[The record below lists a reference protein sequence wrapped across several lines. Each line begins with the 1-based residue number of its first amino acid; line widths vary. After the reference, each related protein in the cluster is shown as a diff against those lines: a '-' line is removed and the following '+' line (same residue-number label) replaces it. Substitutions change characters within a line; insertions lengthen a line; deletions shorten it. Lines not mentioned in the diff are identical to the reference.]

1 MFGILFKYAFKE
13 FWRVRRVMPWL
24 AITVFLCL
32 ITFTWQK
39 FDSRTT
45 PEQVFSQIQLMLS
58 YRVLALSAAVFS
70 TAVIAQEVEQ
80 RTIVYLLTRPIPR
93 HWIVL
98 ARSLA
103 SALTVWMLAAL
114 TATAVGITAFGPSFV
129 TQPAYL
135 GDLVVFAVGALAYGA
150 LFVMF
155 SLWFNR
161 ALIVCLMFAFGWETA
176 VPNMPGD
183 PSYMSVF
190 SYLTSISAHPVH
202 KGSRGFMDILAGQ
215 VGGSEIGATTAWA
228 VLLTA
233 TAGLSLLAAWWFSRF
248 EYVPRE
254 DAE

>member
-1 MFGILFKYAFKE
+1 MFGILFKYAFRE
-13 FWRVRRVMPWL
+13 FCRLRRVVPWL

-32 ITFTWQK
+32 ITFVWK
-39 FDSRTT
+39 RIDPRTT
-45 PEQVFSQIQLMLS
+45 PDQIFSQIQLMLS

-103 SALTVWMLAAL
+103 SALTVWILSAI
-114 TATAVGITAFGPSFV
+114 TATAVGIVAFGPSFLIK
-129 TQPAYL
+129 PAYV
-135 GDLVVFAVGALAYGA
+135 GDLLVFGVGALAYGA

-183 PSYMSVF
+183 PSYMSIF
-190 SYLTSISAHPVH
+190 SYLTSISAHPVR
-202 KGSRGFMDILAGQ
+202 KGARGFMDILAGQ
-215 VGGSEIGATTAWA
+215 VGGTEIGIATAWV
-228 VLLTA
+228 VLLSLIG
-233 TAGLSLLAAWWFSRF
+233 GLSLLAAWWFTRF